1 MRDTLGYAGRRRGAP
16 HGCSRFLP
24 NGSTEP
30 RACKDSCRFLP
41 GRVVAGRHY
50 AYNSC
55 LWRASPHCMVVNLV
69 RSGRKQPK
77 LYFASAGGKARLP
90 ILRAIGRHFLFR
102 RRKTRMKKILWG
114 IAAWLALASAP
125 AKAVDGMALELG
137 QGDGTDMGRVAIQW
151 DWEKRLYQ
159 GNGWNVG
166 GYWDL
171 GLGYWHNNGTPNRNN
186 EITEIGLTP
195 VLRLQRDNLEG
206 FYGELGVGGHLQSH
220 TTIGDKTMS
229 T

>member
-1 MRDTLGYAGRRRGAP
+1 
-16 HGCSRFLP
+16 
-24 NGSTEP
+24 
-30 RACKDSCRFLP
+30 
-41 GRVVAGRHY
+41 
-50 AYNSC
+50 
-55 LWRASPHCMVVNLV
+55 
-69 RSGRKQPK
+69 
-77 LYFASAGGKARLP
+77 
-90 ILRAIGRHFLFR
+90 
-102 RRKTRMKKILWG
+102 MKKVLWG

-229 T
+229 TAFQFGSHIGIGYRFGAKRAYDLSYRFQHLSNASIKKPNDGINFNQVRLQYHF